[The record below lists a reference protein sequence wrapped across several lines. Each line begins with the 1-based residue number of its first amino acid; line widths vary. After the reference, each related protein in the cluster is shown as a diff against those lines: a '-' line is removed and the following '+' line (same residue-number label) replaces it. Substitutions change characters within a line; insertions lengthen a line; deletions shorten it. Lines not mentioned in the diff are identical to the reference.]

1 MAIRNVRTLNELI
14 AALDERA
21 SEIAITAAIVSPS
34 DIVLSEGVSLRGEG
48 EGASLLF
55 SEGGGLGL
63 TRDNHVQSLR
73 LMTNPKSR
81 AIYLRAGAED
91 FGTVWLEDLTVTG
104 QVGLVARVGCLEGHV
119 AARDVHVAFADAR
132 AFPEQPQKYGVNVLQ
147 GAFTLFNQN
156 GDTASRLTAT
166 LDDISVGSAAAP
178 VLGSGIFVG
187 GFGDDGGRLEID
199 RLTTGEVNST
209 GLLPFGTAD
218 FITGGVFVLYGCTVR
233 ELVNKAPCRTYGVN
247 DMVLDNWGTVEN
259 WTAQAVIE
267 SFGPSGIGFVNFGTV
282 EEFRAEAPIRT
293 YGLGARGFNQYDGTV
308 KSLRLNSIET
318 FGDGSIGIQISKPV
332 GRIVIDKD
340 VRTRGGTGPSL
351 VKGVITTLAAEAF
364 SVKPS
369 GDVEQLQVGGDIVTE
384 GDKVDAFTIEGGA
397 VREAEI
403 KGSIRATGADSK
415 RIRIESGGSAPTN
428 LASSEPPA
436 PVAAQQADAK

>member
-1 MAIRNVRTLNELI
+1 MPNRNVRTLNELI
-14 AALDERA
+14 AALDDRA
-21 SEIAITAAIVSPS
+21 GEIAITAAIVSPH
-34 DIVLSEGVSLRGEG
+34 DIILSEGVSLKGEG

-55 SEGGGLGL
+55 SESGGLGL

-73 LMTNPKSR
+73 IMTNPKSR

-91 FGTVWLEDLTVTG
+91 FGTIGLEDLTVTG
-104 QVGLVARVGCLEGHV
+104 QVGLVARVGCRKGHV
-119 AARDVHVAFADAR
+119 AARNVHVAFADAR

-187 GFGDDGGRLEID
+187 GFGDEGGRLEID

-218 FITGGVFVLYGCTVR
+218 FITGGVFVLYGCTVA
-233 ELVNKAPCRTYGVN
+233 ELVNKGPCRTHGVN
-247 DMVLDNWGTVEN
+247 DMVLDNWGKVQR
-259 WTAQAVIE
+259 WTAQDVIE

-293 YGLGARGFNQYDGTV
+293 FGLGARGFNQYDGTV
-308 KSLRLNSIET
+308 KSLRLDSIET

-332 GRIVIDKD
+332 GRIAVDRD
-340 VRTRGGTGPSL
+340 VWTHGGTGPSL
-351 VKGVITTLAAEAF
+351 VKGVIATLAAQAF

-369 GDVEQLQVGGDIVTE
+369 GEVEELAVGGDIVSE
-384 GDKVDAFTIEGGA
+384 GDAVDAFTVEGGSVQRA
-397 VREAEI
+397 KI
-403 KGSIRATGADSK
+403 GGSIRAEGAGSR
-415 RIRIESGGSAPTN
+415 RIRIDNGGQVPES
-428 LASSEPPA
+428 LREP
-436 PVAAQQADAK
+436 AAA

>member
-1 MAIRNVRTLNELI
+1 MAVRDVRTLNELI

-21 SEIAITAAIVSPS
+21 RQIAITAAIISPH
-34 DIVLSEGVSLRGEG
+34 DIILSEGVTLKGEG

-91 FGTVWLEDLTVTG
+91 FGILRLEDLTVTG
-104 QVGLVARVGCLEGHV
+104 QVGLVARVGCKKGHV
-119 AARDVHVAFADAR
+119 AARNVHVAFADAR

-156 GDTASRLTAT
+156 GDANSRLTAT
-166 LDDISVGSAAAP
+166 LDDISVGSTAVPAF
-178 VLGSGIFVG
+178 GSGIFVG
-187 GFGDDGGRLEID
+187 GFGDEGGRLEIE

-218 FITGGVFVLYGCTVR
+218 FITGGVFVLYGCKVT
-233 ELVNKAPCRTYGVN
+233 ELINKAPCRTYGVN
-247 DMVLDNWGTVEN
+247 DMVLDNWGTVER
-259 WTAQAVIE
+259 WTAKDVIE
-267 SFGPSGIGFVNFGTV
+267 SYGPSGIGFVNFGTV
-282 EEFRAEAPIRT
+282 QEFRAEGPIRT

-308 KSLRLNSIET
+308 KSLRLDSIET

-332 GRIVIDKD
+332 GHITVDRDI
-340 VRTRGGTGPSL
+340 RTHGGTGPSL
-351 VKGVITTLAAEAF
+351 VKGVIATLAAEAF

-369 GDVEQLQVGGDIVTE
+369 GEVEELAVGGDIVSE
-384 GDKVDAFTIEGGA
+384 GDTVDAFTVEGGS
-397 VREAEI
+397 VRQAKI
-403 KGSIRATGADSK
+403 GGSIRAMGAGSR
-415 RIRIESGGSAPTN
+415 RIRIDNGGQVPESLG
-428 LASSEPPA
+428 EP
-436 PVAAQQADAK
+436 AAV